1 LSEPEKGDKSRF
13 QWSAE
18 EAGRPERAIVL
29 VPELPKKLGETVG
42 PDDLSINASGK
53 VLRRSGSSKLEEA
66 IGLARAISLDVVHSG
81 LVPLKETRPA
91 TLFGTGKTDEIA
103 GIVKAED
110 IGLAIVD
117 HPLSPVQQR
126 NLEKAWNCRVLDRTG
141 LILEIFGERA
151 RTREGR
157 LQVELARLNYQKGR
171 LVRQWT
177 HLERQRGGLGKT
189 GGPGETQI
197 EADRRLLQDRI
208 IRLERDLE
216 KVRRTRTLHRAK
228 RKKIPTPVI
237 ALAGYTNAGK
247 STLFNKLTGADV
259 FAKDL
264 LFATLD
270 PTLRRLK
277 LPKGGECII
286 SDTVGF
292 VSNLPTTLVAAFRA
306 TLEEVL
312 EAELILHV
320 RDIADPDSAAQAADV
335 YAILGELGIG
345 DDGRARVLEVWNKID
360 LIDEQALEA
369 IRATRKSGEGAPILV
384 SAVTGEGLPDL
395 LAAIERKIGNSVRE
409 MDIRLAI
416 SEMPRIGWV
425 YENAEV
431 LSRTDEEDG
440 SVRLT
445 VRVAPASIADFERYS
460 VAS

>member
-1 LSEPEKGDKSRF
+1 LTEVARGEKSRF
-13 QWSAE
+13 QWSSE
-18 EAGRPERAIVL
+18 EAGRPERSIVL
-29 VPELPKKLGETVG
+29 VPEFPRRPGEMFQSE
-42 PDDLSINASGK
+42 DLAINASGK
-53 VLRRSGSSKLEEA
+53 PLRRSGSSKLEEA
-66 IGLARAISLDVVHSG
+66 IGLARAIALNVVHSG
-81 LVPLKETRPA
+81 RVPLKETRPA
-91 TLFGTGKTDEIA
+91 TLFGSGKTDEIA
-103 GIVKAED
+103 GIIKAEEV
-110 IGLAIVD
+110 GLAIVD
-117 HPLSPVQQR
+117 HPLTPVQQR
-126 NLEKAWNCRVLDRTG
+126 NLEKAWNCKVLDRTG

-208 IRLERDLE
+208 LRLERDLE

-228 RKKIPTPVI
+228 RKKIPTPVV

-247 STLFNKLTGADV
+247 STLFNTLTGADV

-277 LPKGGECII
+277 LPKGGEAIM

-306 TLEEVL
+306 TLEEVV

-335 YAILGELGIG
+335 YAILAQLGIG
-345 DDGRARVLEVWNKID
+345 EDGHQRVVEVWNKID
-360 LIDEQALEA
+360 LIDPQALEA
-369 IRATRKSGEGAPILV
+369 IRANRSTGEGAPLLV
-384 SAVTGEGLPDL
+384 SAVTGQGLPELLEVIEKRIGTADREIDIHLDL
-395 LAAIERKIGNSVRE
+395 SQMGKIGWIYANS
-409 MDIRLAI
+409 
-416 SEMPRIGWV
+416 
-425 YENAEV
+425 EV
-431 LSRTDEEDG
+431 LYRTDEADG
-440 SVRLT
+440 SITFR
-445 VRVAPASIADFERYS
+445 VRVAPSSMQEFERFAI
-460 VAS
+460 AS